1 MGKLSLIEDNAQ
13 AMIFIVDDDQAVRE
27 SLSLLLAS
35 EGLDS
40 QSLGSPREFLGCC
53 RLSNDDRLIVDVDM
67 PGMDGIELL
76 QRLRARGLALPAV
89 VITGQASTFVRQQ
102 ALAAGAMAFLEKPV
116 DADEIVS
123 LVREGQAAAP

>member
-1 MGKLSLIEDNAQ
+1 MGKLSLLEDSSQ

-40 QSLGSPREFLGCC
+40 RSFGSPREFLDYCHP
-53 RLSNDDRLIVDVDM
+53 SNDDRLIVDVDM

-76 QRLRARGLALPAV
+76 QRLRARGLTLPAV

-116 DADEIVS
+116 DAGEIVS
-123 LVREGQAAAP
+123 LVRDDKAAAP